1 MSKFF
6 TEDDVRI
13 AADNGISRDLLT
25 TRMVDGWELE
35 RAITQ
40 PARTR
45 RVFTKEENELI
56 KRSGF
61 ARSTILKR
69 LATGLSLE
77 EACEM
82 PLRQQEQTHDK
93 LRLWS
98 QQEAT
103 RLRRLENAKER
114 RHREQKPHLYNGTPQ
129 KGIAGDWYKHLA
141 QYNIFPRKE
150 VNQ

>member
-13 AADNGISRDLLT
+13 AAENGITRDLLT

-35 RAITQ
+35 RAVTQ
-40 PARTR
+40 PPRTR

-69 LATGLSLE
+69 LGTGLSLE
-77 EACEM
+77 EACEI
-82 PLRQQEQTHDK
+82 PLRHQEPIHDK
-93 LRLWS
+93 LREWS
-98 QQEAT
+98 QQDAT
-103 RLRRLENAKER
+103 RLRRLEIAKAR
-114 RHREQKPHLYNGTPQ
+114 RHREQKPHLYDGTPQ
-129 KGIAGDWYKHLA
+129 KGKAGDWYKHLA
-141 QYNIFPRKE
+141 QNNIFPRKE
-150 VNQ
+150 VTQ

>member
-6 TEDDVRI
+6 TENDVRI
-13 AADNGISRDLLT
+13 AAENGISRDLLT

-45 RVFTKEENELI
+45 RVFTKEENALI
-56 KRSGF
+56 ERSGF

-69 LATGLSLE
+69 LGTGLSLE
-77 EACEM
+77 EACEI
-82 PLRQQEQTHDK
+82 PLRHQEPMHDK

-98 QQEAT
+98 QQDAT
-103 RLRRLENAKER
+103 RLKRIERAKAR
-114 RHREQKPHLYNGTPQ
+114 KHREQKPHLYDGTPQ
-129 KGIAGDWYKHLA
+129 KGKAGDWYEHLA
-141 QYNIFPRKE
+141 QYNIFQEKR
-150 VNQ
+150 

>member
-6 TEDDVRI
+6 TENDVRI
-13 AADNGISRDLLT
+13 AAENGISRDLLT

-45 RVFTKEENELI
+45 RVFTKEENALI
-56 KRSGF
+56 ERSGF

-69 LATGLSLE
+69 LGTGLSLE
-77 EACEM
+77 EACEI
-82 PLRQQEQTHDK
+82 PLRKQETMHDM

-98 QQEAT
+98 QQDAT
-103 RLRRLENAKER
+103 RLKRIERAKAR
-114 RHREQKPHLYNGTPQ
+114 KHREQKPHLYDGTPQ
-129 KGIAGDWYKHLA
+129 KGKAGDWYKHLA

>member
-6 TEDDVRI
+6 TENDVRI
-13 AADNGISRDLLT
+13 AAENGISRDLLT

-35 RAITQ
+35 RAMTQ

-69 LATGLSLE
+69 LGTGLSLE
-77 EACEM
+77 EACEI
-82 PLRQQEQTHDK
+82 PLRHQEQTHDK

-98 QQEAT
+98 QQDAT
-103 RLRRLENAKER
+103 RLRRLEIAKER
-114 RHREQKPHLYNGTPQ
+114 RHREQKPHLYDGTPQ
-129 KGIAGDWYKHLA
+129 KGKAGDWYKHLA
-141 QYNIFPRKE
+141 QYDIFPRKE
-150 VNQ
+150 VTQ